1 MPAAS
6 TPLARASSPLGVSHP
21 LFVAYR
27 PAWVKLL
34 DVYEGTGGFL
44 DPARPYLE
52 PHPREWLDHSVPRK
66 DEDGNILGYEPN
78 TSPTKPSPKLTER
91 RRLAVYE
98 NVAATLVDQ
107 LQAALFRGSV
117 SRTFKE
123 EQEARRPIQDFWDDA
138 DGLDT
143 PWHAL
148 LKEAWKPAGTFGHI
162 FLYLEMVE
170 DRDIPV
176 VRLYTPLDVPDW
188 LTDDRGALT
197 AVKFLEA
204 APRTDFRTAAA
215 MSEREIRVRVVTAE
229 GWELQD
235 TKGTVLEGGPH
246 PFGILPVVPL
256 YSRRRSL
263 LPIIGKSVLGDPQQ
277 YIDLYNQDS
286 EARELLRKQ
295 TFSILNVVV
304 GESPAG
310 LIAEQQKMGQQAG
323 TGNVLFTSQAAQY
336 LSPDSG
342 NIEAYH
348 ASMDRRIRTIYRLAL
363 LPWDT
368 DSREAESAESRRIK
382 REDLNQQ
389 LAGFADE
396 LQRAERKVSELVYR
410 ARYGDAWE
418 RWWENDGLT
427 VAWPQTFDV
436 APLVELL
443 DGYERATGLDLGET
457 ATKEAK
463 KRAALALL
471 PDVSEAT
478 RAKIHSEI
486 EALEVKTA
494 EEKRQEDLAVKMGQ
508 LTGAMA
514 VQVPEVPGGN

>member
-6 TPLARASSPLGVSHP
+6 TPLNRASSPLGVSHP
-21 LFVAYR
+21 LFTTYR
-27 PAWVKLL
+27 DTWVRLL

-52 PHPREWLDHSVPRK
+52 PHPREWLDHSVPVMS
-66 DEDGNILGYEPN
+66 DETVIGYEPN
-78 TSPTKPSPKLTER
+78 PSPTKPSPKLKER

-107 LQAALFRGSV
+107 IQAALFRGEV
-117 SRTFKE
+117 ARTFRE
-123 EQEARRPIQDFWDDA
+123 DVDTQRPIQEFWQDA
-138 DGLDT
+138 DGLGT
-143 PWHAL
+143 EWHGL
-148 LKEAWKPAGTFGHI
+148 LKEGWKPAGTFGHI

-170 DRDIPV
+170 DRDVPV

-188 LTDDRGALT
+188 LTDDRGALV

-204 APRTDFRTAAA
+204 APRADFGTTAAMA
-215 MSEREIRVRVVTAE
+215 ERDVRVRVVTDK

-235 TKGTVLEGGPH
+235 TKGARIDGGDH

-277 YIDLYNQDS
+277 FIDLYNQDS

-295 TFSILNVVV
+295 TFSILNVVT
-304 GESPAG
+304 GDAPDG
-310 LIAEQQKMGQQAG
+310 LIKEQQKMGMQTG
-323 TGNVLFTSQAAQY
+323 TGNVLFTSAAAQY

-348 ASMDRRIRTIYRLAL
+348 ASMDRRIRTIYRTAL

-368 DSREAESAESRRIK
+368 DSRDAEAAESRRIK

-396 LQRAERKVSELVYR
+396 CQRTERKVSELVYR
-410 ARYGDAWE
+410 ARYGNAWE
-418 RWWENDGLT
+418 TWWEKDGLT
-427 VAWPQTFDV
+427 VAWPKTFDV
-436 APLVELL
+436 TPLIELL

-478 RAKIHSEI
+478 RRQINEEI
-486 EALEVKTA
+486 DALEVKTQ
-494 EEKRQEDLAVKMGQ
+494 EEIRQEELAVKVQ
-508 LTGAMA
+508 KLTGAT
-514 VQVPEVPGGN
+514 GGE

>member
-6 TPLARASSPLGVSHP
+6 TPRNRASSPLGVSHP
-21 LFVAYR
+21 LFLDYR
-27 PAWVKLL
+27 DTWKRLL
-34 DVYEGTGGFL
+34 DVYEGSGAFL
-44 DPARPYLE
+44 DPSRPYLE
-52 PHPREWLDHSVPRK
+52 PHPREWLDHSVPVK
-66 DEDGNILGYEPN
+66 DTDGNILGYEPN
-78 TSPTKPSPKLTER
+78 ASPTRPSPKLKER

-107 LQAALFRGSV
+107 LQAALFRGDV
-117 SRTFKE
+117 TRTFKDDTD
-123 EQEARRPIQDFWDDA
+123 AKRPIQEFWDDA
-138 DGLDT
+138 DGLGT
-143 PWHAL
+143 GWHAL
-148 LKEAWKPAGTFGHI
+148 LKEGWKPAGTFGHI

-170 DRDIPV
+170 DRDVPV

-188 LTDDRGALT
+188 LTDDRGALI

-204 APRTDFRTAAA
+204 APRADFKQTAATA
-215 MSEREIRVRVVTAE
+215 DRDLRVRVITE
-229 GWELQD
+229 TEWELQD
-235 TKGTVLEGGPH
+235 MKGARLDGGPH
-246 PFGILPVVPL
+246 PFGGLPVVPL
-256 YSRRRSL
+256 YARRRPM
-263 LPIIGKSVLGDPQQ
+263 LPVIGKSVLGDPQQ

-295 TFSILNVVV
+295 TFSILNVVT
-304 GESPAG
+304 GDSPDG
-310 LIAEQQKMGQQAG
+310 LIKEQQKMGMQTG
-323 TGNVLFTSQAAQY
+323 TGNVLFTSQAAAY

-396 LQRAERKVSELVYR
+396 CQRAEKRVSELVYR

-418 RWWENDGLT
+418 TWWERDGLT
-427 VAWPQTFDV
+427 LAWPQTFDV
-436 APLVELL
+436 TPLMELL
-443 DGYERATGLDLGET
+443 DGYERLTGLELGET

-463 KRAALALL
+463 KRAAVALL

-478 RAKIHSEI
+478 RKQINEEI
-486 EALEVKTA
+486 DALEIVT
-494 EEKRQEDLAVKMGQ
+494 EEERRKDELAVKMGKQ
-508 LTGAMA
+508 MEAF
-514 VQVPEVPGGN
+514 GGE